1 LIFTTPEQVKS
12 SVRKN
17 SSAPVW
23 NERLILPGLFPP
35 MCQRFKIELLHG
47 DTKRA
52 VRFLNLRSISD
63 DKEEGFLPTF
73 GPDFVHFYS
82 PNHLEGYLGKILLSL
97 QTTLLED
104 LTEYE
109 AKAHLEGQDAPPLDE
124 IMFPQC
130 EDVVLFATIFEASS
144 ISRRFSDKPISF
156 RMSCG
161 PLHVDEGGD
170 KVEATVTPP
179 LKPQIMNKN
188 YCFVPIDEEKPCL
201 HLTLSLPDVRKR
213 MFNYNLL
220 TKMLTS
226 LKTRLDKIE
235 DVFEN
240 KDYNIAST
248 QTEALLLE
256 TLDFIASAAGKYIDI
271 ASTYNFEQSPM
282 LDYQRLKL
290 ALREMETI
298 QLLSKIISSNQL
310 SKKKIFQKITKL
322 YARIEALIDDV
333 TRVFCF

>member
-161 PLHVDEGGD
+161 PLHVDEDGD

-226 LKTRLDKIE
+226 LVL
-235 DVFEN
+235 FHN
-240 KDYNIAST
+240 N
-248 QTEALLLE
+248 
-256 TLDFIASAAGKYIDI
+256 
-271 ASTYNFEQSPM
+271 SPM
-282 LDYQRLKL
+282 YYFGLSEDKTGQNRRRFRKQRLQHCKHPN
-290 ALREMETI
+290 R
-298 QLLSKIISSNQL
+298 SSA
-310 SKKKIFQKITKL
+310 FGDAGL
-322 YARIEALIDDV
+322 YSFSCWQV
-333 TRVFCF
+333 H

>member
-161 PLHVDEGGD
+161 PLHVDESGD

-226 LKTRLDKIE
+226 LVL
-235 DVFEN
+235 FHN
-240 KDYNIAST
+240 N
-248 QTEALLLE
+248 
-256 TLDFIASAAGKYIDI
+256 
-271 ASTYNFEQSPM
+271 SPM
-282 LDYQRLKL
+282 YYFGLSEDKTGQNRRRFRKQRLQHCKHPN
-290 ALREMETI
+290 R
-298 QLLSKIISSNQL
+298 SSA
-310 SKKKIFQKITKL
+310 FGDAGL
-322 YARIEALIDDV
+322 YSFSCWQV
-333 TRVFCF
+333 H